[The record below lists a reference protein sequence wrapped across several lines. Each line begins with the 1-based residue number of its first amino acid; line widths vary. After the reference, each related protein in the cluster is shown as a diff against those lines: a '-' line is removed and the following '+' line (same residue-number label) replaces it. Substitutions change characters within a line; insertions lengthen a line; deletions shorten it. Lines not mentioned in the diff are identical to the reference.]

1 MTNLVNKLWILV
13 VLYTGFEVYSKY
25 EEFQNR
31 IKTETS
37 NIPQMKEAIK
47 KNKKKL
53 RDLERYFTD
62 IEEAKKRIKKVA
74 SEVESIQRKFP
85 STISDA
91 EYLGVM
97 STLAESL
104 NIKNLQLIPNREVD
118 RGFYFTKQYSMKAQG
133 TFLQFL
139 IFLEKISKTERL
151 FNVSDVQF
159 KPAEGRSRGRHQIVD
174 AVISI
179 IAYRYDENHQ
189 EDTGIEKIERGFE
202 ARRGR
207 RK

>member
-1 MTNLVNKLWILV
+1 MTNLVNKLWILII
-13 VLYTGFEVYSKY
+13 LYTGFEIYTKW
-25 EEFQNR
+25 EEVQER
-31 IKTETS
+31 IKTKTS
-37 NIPQMKEAIK
+37 NIPQMKMAIE

-62 IEEAKKRIKKVA
+62 IEEAKQRIKKVA

-85 STISDA
+85 STISDS

-202 ARRGR
+202 AKRGR
-207 RK
+207 K

>member
-13 VLYTGFEVYSKY
+13 VAYTAFEIYTKY
-25 EEFQNR
+25 EEFQQR
-31 IKTETS
+31 VKEKTS
-37 NIPQMKEAIK
+37 NIPQLKATIA

-53 RDLERYFTD
+53 RDLEKYFTD
-62 IEEAKKRIKKVA
+62 IEEAKQRIKKVA
-74 SEVESIQRKFP
+74 SEVEAIQRKFP
-85 STISDA
+85 STISDS

-97 STLAESL
+97 SSLAESL

-159 KPAEGRSRGRHQIVD
+159 KPAEGRSRGRHQVID

-189 EDTGIEKIERGFE
+189 EDTGIEKIEKGFQQ
-202 ARRGR
+202 RRG
-207 RK
+207 KK